1 MGMMG
6 SKGGKG
12 LVSDINVT
20 PLVDVMLVLLIIFM
34 VTAPMMTQSD
44 DIDLPA
50 TPAQP
55 LRQED
60 EPLTISFSKAGLIKL
75 KDTEMTQTVLVQ
87 ELEKKIPEENAR
99 KDQIIYLSA
108 DKDVPYE
115 QIYALFQDLVKAGFQ
130 KVGMVTK
137 HIDDAADK
145 RE

>member
-44 DIDLPA
+44 DIELPK
-50 TPAQP
+50 TLAQQ
-55 LRQED
+55 LDQKD
-60 EPLTISFSKAGLIKL
+60 EPLAVAVNKEGQIKL
-75 KDTEMTQTVLVQ
+75 KGIEMTQAVLIQ
-87 ELEKKIPEENAR
+87 ELKDKVPDEEEKKNR
-99 KDQIIYLSA
+99 MIYLSA

-115 QIYALFQDLVKAGFQ
+115 KIYSLFEALLANGFE
-130 KVGMVTK
+130 KVGMVTMPA
-137 HIDDAADK
+137 DDAAVK
-145 RE
+145 RQ